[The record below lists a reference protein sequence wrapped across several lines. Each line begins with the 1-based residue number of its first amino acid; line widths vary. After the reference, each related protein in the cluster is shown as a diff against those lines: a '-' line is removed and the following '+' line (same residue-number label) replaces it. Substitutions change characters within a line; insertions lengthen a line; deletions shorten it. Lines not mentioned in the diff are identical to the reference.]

1 MIKNKTVAI
10 RDAFGQALA
19 SEGKKNKRI
28 VAVSIDLKGACKLN
42 YFFEKFPER
51 SFEVGIAE
59 ANAVG
64 IATGLSFFNLFKY

>member
-19 SEGKKNKRI
+19 SEGEKNKRI

-42 YFFEKFPER
+42 YFFEKYIDHDGQ
-51 SFEVGIAE
+51 V
-59 ANAVG
+59 
-64 IATGLSFFNLFKY
+64 